1 MHANVDHLMQTGLG
15 QWLDEQAVMRAAA
28 KEQAYSRWTWG
39 AAILM
44 PVLAL
49 LWFGPEALSQLRWL
63 GTIGGIIAVI
73 WWGYK
78 PIEEAKRTVKIGINT
93 AIARHHG
100 VEYSHDVEPGP
111 EYEQAKRYGLVQE
124 HDRSEFE
131 DRWFGKLEGHAF
143 NLYEAHLE
151 KRKGRGQ
158 NESWETVFRGVII
171 QMGFGRPFRST
182 TLLHRAGE
190 HRKWFGLGG
199 AKDSVSFKGH
209 RLDYVDQVHPNFAQK
224 FGLFSDDPVEAR
236 VLVHPSYVE
245 HLLRLER
252 AFRAKELRALFASG
266 EVIIAV
272 EGRDLFESGS
282 MDPAED
288 RMRAEEAAEQF
299 AALAGLALAIN
310 QNGRG
315 RVIGALPGSPMQTFG
330 EKRAPAEPEAPAST
344 QDQAPAPVPFADTA
358 VTASPVP
365 VPVPAA
371 IPLRRAPGGFG
382 RKGL

>member
-1 MHANVDHLMQTGLG
+1 MHAKVDHLMQSGLG
-15 QWLDEQAVMRAAA
+15 QWLDEQAVMRAEA
-28 KEQAYSRWTWG
+28 KELASTRWTWG

-49 LWFGPEALSQLRWL
+49 LWFGPESFAFYRWI
-63 GTIGGIIAVI
+63 GTLGGIIGVA
-73 WWGYK
+73 WWGYQ
-78 PIEEAKRTVKIGINT
+78 PIEAAKRTVKVGINS
-93 AIARHHG
+93 AIARSHG
-100 VEYSHDVEPGP
+100 VEYSHEAEPGP
-111 EYEQAKRYGLVQE
+111 EFEAAKRYGLVE
-124 HDRSEFE
+124 PHDRSEFE
-131 DRWFGKLEGHAF
+131 DRWFGTLQGHAF
-143 NLYEAHLE
+143 NLYEARLE
-151 KRKGRGQ
+151 KRRGSGE
-158 NESWETVFRGVII
+158 NERWETVYEGVII

-182 TLLHRAGE
+182 TLLQRAGE

-209 RLDYVDQVHPNFAQK
+209 RLDHVDQVHPDFTQT

-252 AFRAKELRALFASG
+252 AFRAKELRALFTAG
-266 EVIIAV
+266 QVVIAV
-272 EGRDLFESGS
+272 EGRNLFESGS

-310 QNGRG
+310 QNQRG
-315 RVIGALPGSPMQTFG
+315 RVLGALPGSQEEAVKTPEPQ
-330 EKRAPAEPEAPAST
+330 PEA
-344 QDQAPAPVPFADTA
+344 APLPLAQPLEQVTPMPLVAPV
-358 VTASPVP
+358 
-365 VPVPAA
+365 
-371 IPLRRAPGGFG
+371 PLRRAPGGFG

>member
-1 MHANVDHLMQTGLG
+1 MPAPMHGHVDHLMQTGLG

-28 KEQAYSRWTWG
+28 KEQAASRWTWG

-44 PVLAL
+44 TVLAL
-49 LWFGPEALSQLRWL
+49 VWFGPETLDVFRWY
-63 GTIGGIIAVI
+63 GTPFGIIAVI

-78 PIEEAKRTVKIGINT
+78 PIEEAKRTVKVGINT
-93 AIARHHG
+93 AIARSHG
-100 VEYSHDVEPGP
+100 VEYSHEALPGP
-111 EYEQAKRYGLVQE
+111 EYEAAKRYGLVE
-124 HDRSEFE
+124 PHDRSEFE

-182 TLLHRAGE
+182 TLLQRAGE

-199 AKDSVSFKGH
+199 AQDSVSFKGH
-209 RLDYVDQVHPNFAQK
+209 RLDYVDQVHPEFAQR

-252 AFRAKELRALFASG
+252 AFRAKELRAVFTRG

-282 MDPAED
+282 MDAAED
-288 RMRAEEAAEQF
+288 RMRVEEAAEQF

-310 QNGRG
+310 QNERG
-315 RVIGALPGSPMQTFG
+315 RVLATAPLNPVTRMAETPG
-330 EKRAPAEPEAPAST
+330 EVAPRGS
-344 QDQAPAPVPFADTA
+344 DPAPDALLDPAGVPL
-358 VTASPVP
+358 
-365 VPVPAA
+365 PVPAA
-371 IPLRRAPGGFG
+371 MPLRRAPGGFG

>member
-1 MHANVDHLMQTGLG
+1 
-15 QWLDEQAVMRAAA
+15 MRAEARELAA
-28 KEQAYSRWTWG
+28 SRWTWG

-44 PVLAL
+44 PVLAF
-49 LWFGPEALSQLRWL
+49 LWFGPDGMATFRWMGSL
-63 GTIGGIIAVI
+63 GGIIAVI
-73 WWGYK
+73 WWGYQ
-78 PIEEAKRTVKIGINT
+78 PIEDAKRTVKIGINS
-93 AIARHHG
+93 AIARSHG
-100 VEYSHDVEPGP
+100 VEYSYEAEPGP
-111 EYEQAKRYGLVQE
+111 EFESARRYGLVDE

-131 DRWFGKLEGHAF
+131 DRWFGMLEGHAF

-151 KRKGRGQ
+151 KRRGRGQ

-171 QMGFGRPFRST
+171 RMGFGRPFRST
-182 TLLHRAGE
+182 TLLQRAGE

-209 RLDYVDQVHPNFAQK
+209 RLDYVDQVHPEFAQK

-252 AFRAKELRALFASG
+252 AFRAKELRALFARG
-266 EVIIAV
+266 EVIIVV
-272 EGRDLFESGS
+272 EARNLFESGS
-282 MDPAED
+282 LDPAED

-310 QNGRG
+310 QNERG
-315 RVIGALPGSPMQTFG
+315 RVLGTSP
-330 EKRAPAEPEAPAST
+330 
-344 QDQAPAPVPFADTA
+344 
-358 VTASPVP
+358 ASPVYEVTERHEQARERGREALTAPEPIP
-365 VPVPAA
+365 VAEPAA
-371 IPLRRAPGGFG
+371 PPLVATSELRRVPGGFG

>member
-1 MHANVDHLMQTGLG
+1 MHAKVDHLMQTGLG
-15 QWLDEQAVMRAAA
+15 QWLDEQAGMRAAA
-28 KEQAYSRWTWG
+28 KEQAATRWTWG

-49 LWFGPEALSQLRWL
+49 LWFGPEAFAFYRWV
-63 GTIGGIIAVI
+63 GTVGGIIAVI

-78 PIEEAKRTVKIGINT
+78 PIEAATRTIKVGINS
-93 AIARHHG
+93 AIARAHG
-100 VEYSHDVEPGP
+100 VQYSHDVEPGP
-111 EYEQAKRYGLVQE
+111 EFEAARHYGLVPE

-131 DRWFGKLEGHAF
+131 DRWYGTLEDHAF
-143 NLYEAHLE
+143 NLYEARLE
-151 KRKGRGQ
+151 KRKGFGQ
-158 NESWETVFRGVII
+158 NESWETVFEGVVI

-182 TLLHRAGE
+182 TLLQRAGE

-209 RLDYVDQVHPNFAQK
+209 RLGYVEQVHPEFAQR

-252 AFRAKELRALFASG
+252 AFRAKELRALFTAG
-266 EVIIAV
+266 QVIIAV
-272 EGRDLFESGS
+272 EGRNLFESGS
-282 MDPAED
+282 LDPAQD

-310 QNGRG
+310 QNQRG
-315 RVIGALPGSPMQTFG
+315 RVLGALPGTPVEDMAD
-330 EKRAPAEPEAPAST
+330 R
-344 QDQAPAPVPFADTA
+344 PAPVQVTQPAPGHDAAPLPF
-358 VTASPVP
+358 VPPVAAP
-365 VPVPAA
+365 VIAPV
-371 IPLRRAPGGFG
+371 PLRRAPGGFG

>member
-1 MHANVDHLMQTGLG
+1 MQANVDHLMKSGLG
-15 QWLDEQAVMRAAA
+15 QWLDEQTVMRAAA

-44 PVLAL
+44 PALAL
-49 LWFGPEALSQLRWL
+49 VWFGPESLATFRWY
-63 GTIGGIIAVI
+63 GTLGGIIAVI

-78 PIEEAKRTVKIGINT
+78 PIEEAKRTVKVGINT

-100 VEYSHDVEPGP
+100 VEYSHEVEPGP
-111 EYEQAKRYGLVQE
+111 EFEAAKRYGLVQP
-124 HDRSEFE
+124 HQRSEFE
-131 DRWFGKLEGHAF
+131 DRWFGKLEDHAF

-151 KRKGRGQ
+151 ERQGRGQ
-158 NESWETVFRGVII
+158 NESWKTVFRGVII

-209 RLDYVDQVHPNFAQK
+209 RLDYVDQVHPEFAQR

-252 AFRAKELRALFASG
+252 AFRAKELRALFARG

-272 EGRDLFESGS
+272 EGSNLFESGS

-310 QNGRG
+310 QNERG
-315 RVIGALPGSPMQTFG
+315 RVLATPAQVFG
-330 EKRAPAEPEAPAST
+330 ERPAPVPGTPEPAARPAS
-344 QDQAPAPVPFADTA
+344 DPAPVPFAEA
-358 VTASPVP
+358 IPVP

-371 IPLRRAPGGFG
+371 MPLRRAPGGFG